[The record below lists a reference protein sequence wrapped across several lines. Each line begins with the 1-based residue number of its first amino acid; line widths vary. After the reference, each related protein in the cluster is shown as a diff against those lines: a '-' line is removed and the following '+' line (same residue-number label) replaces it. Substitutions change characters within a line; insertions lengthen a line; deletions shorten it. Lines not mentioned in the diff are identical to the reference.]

1 LGAKCAARPEAFSSA
16 VFSLYELEQHNVTA
30 PGIYQ
35 PKFVYAVRLVNL
47 FLFDAVSVSCGRR

>member
-1 LGAKCAARPEAFSSA
+1 
-16 VFSLYELEQHNVTA
+16 LYELEQHNVTA

-47 FLFDAVSVSCGRR
+47 FLFDAVSVSCGRG